1 LLQREFAERV
11 AAPPGTRECGT
22 LSAYTAVW
30 TKARIAL
37 RVGAGSFHPPPKV
50 ESAVLVLERLA
61 TPAADIGDEARFRA
75 MVRAL
80 FQQRRKTA
88 RNALKALYPNADEA
102 FTRADLTPD
111 RRGESLTL
119 DELARLSR
127 ALQSLTPEG
136 ARP

>member
-1 LLQREFAERV
+1 
-11 AAPPGTRECGT
+11 
-22 LSAYTAVW
+22 
-30 TKARIAL
+30 
-37 RVGAGSFHPPPKV
+37 
-50 ESAVLVLERLA
+50 
-61 TPAADIGDEARFRA
+61 
-75 MVRAL
+75 VRAL

-88 RNALKALYPNADEA
+88 RNALKALHPNADEA
-102 FTRADLTPD
+102 FTRAGLAPD